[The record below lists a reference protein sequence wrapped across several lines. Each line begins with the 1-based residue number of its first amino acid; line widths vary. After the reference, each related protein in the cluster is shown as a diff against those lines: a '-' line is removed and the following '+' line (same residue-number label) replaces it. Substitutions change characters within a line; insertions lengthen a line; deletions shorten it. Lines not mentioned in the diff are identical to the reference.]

1 MKKSLWLLV
10 ILLALLLVFTACAND
25 QPAEQPAEETP
36 ADTSAETPADTPKET
51 QRLIMATGGT
61 SGTYYAFGGA
71 LAQIINA
78 ESDYINI
85 TVNASGASAENVQ
98 LIGAGDVQLAILQND
113 VMDYAYHGTNT
124 WEGKPVVTNMSTL
137 CSLYPEVCQ
146 LIVAADSGISSVA
159 DLAGKRI
166 SVGDVG
172 SGVETNAM
180 QIMAAYGLSFDDIK
194 MENLSFAESAEAVKD
209 RTIDGFFATSGVPNT
224 AVLDLQTSR
233 DVKLISLDQ
242 DKIDSLIAEYPFYA
256 QIDITNAD
264 YSFLGADEK
273 IATVAVQAT
282 LICPPDMDTEL
293 AYDIVKAIFDNAEAI
308 TNAHAKGAY
317 LSPDYAVQGVSIDF
331 HPGARQYFE
340 EAGAL

>member
-1 MKKSLWLLV
+1 MLKKQLFLIV
-10 ILLALLLVFTACAND
+10 MLLALVLVFTACAAS
-25 QPAEQPAEETP
+25 QPEPPAEETP
-36 ADTSAETPADTPKET
+36 VEETPVDTPKES

-71 LAQIINA
+71 LAQIINQ
-78 ESDYINI
+78 ESGYINI

-124 WEGKPVVTNMSTL
+124 WEGKPVVTGMSTL

-146 LIVAADSGISSVA
+146 LIVAADSGINSVA

-172 SGVETNAM
+172 SGVETNAL
-180 QIMAAYGLSFDDIK
+180 QILAAYGLTFDDIK

-209 RTIDGFFATSGVPNT
+209 RSIDGFFATSGVPNT

-242 DKIDSLIAEYPFYA
+242 DKIDALIAEYPFYA

-264 YSFLGADEK
+264 YSFLGANDK
-273 IATVAVQAT
+273 ISTVAVQAT
-282 LICPPDMDTEL
+282 LICSPEMDADL
-293 AYDIVKAIFDNAEAI
+293 AYDIVKTIFDNADII

-331 HPGARQYFE
+331 HPGARRYFE